1 MFLLVSGAAAAG
13 KSTVVRLV
21 APRLENVECHDADEK
36 QVRDEYTRCSTLEE
50 WIGLAL
56 EAQQAGR
63 DFLLASHSP
72 LGELLACPS
81 APHLDGIAACLLDC
95 SDTARITRMRERGI
109 NPKWPPTQHVL
120 NWASWHRMHAWDSQ
134 WEPHV
139 IDGNGPPNHAY
150 ERWKRWTQADER
162 WRVTVIDTTEASLA
176 ETVEMVVSWIDAE
189 QNRLPLLSSR
199 TRWWEYFRHQARVRV
214 AAQKNRRGQ

>member
-1 MFLLVSGAAAAG
+1 MFFLVSGAAAAG
-13 KSTVVRLV
+13 KSTVVRLL
-21 APRLENVECHDADEK
+21 APRLKKVECHDADEK
-36 QVRDEYTRCSTLEE
+36 RVHDEYTRCSTLEE

-56 EAQQAGR
+56 DAQEAGR

-81 APHLDGIAACLLDC
+81 APNLDGIAACLLDC

-120 NWASWHRMHAWDSQ
+120 NWAAWHRVHAWDPQ

-139 IDGNGPPNHAY
+139 IDGNGPPSHAY
-150 ERWKRWTQADER
+150 ERWKRWTQDDER
-162 WRVTVIDTTEASLA
+162 WRVTVIDTTNARVA
-176 ETVEMVVSWIDAE
+176 ETVDKVAAWIE
-189 QNRLPLLSSR
+189 EERVRIPWLSCSS
-199 TRWWEYFRHQARVRV
+199 RWWE
-214 AAQKNRRGQ
+214 

>member
-1 MFLLVSGAAAAG
+1 MFFLVSGAAAAG
-13 KSTVVRLV
+13 KSTVVSLV
-21 APRLENVECHDADEK
+21 APRLKNVECHDADEK
-36 QVRDEYTRCSTLEE
+36 QVRDEYTRCSSLEG

-81 APHLDGIAACLLDC
+81 APKLDEIAACLLDC

-120 NWASWHRMHAWDSQ
+120 NWASWHRMHAWDPQ

-139 IDGNGPPNHAY
+139 IDGNGPPTHAY
-150 ERWKRWTQADER
+150 GRWKPWTQDDER
-162 WRVTVIDTTEASLA
+162 WRVTAIDTTEASIA
-176 ETVEMVVSWIDAE
+176 KTVDMVAAWVE
-189 QNRLPLLSSR
+189 EERNRLPQLSAK
-199 TRWWEYFRHQARVRV
+199 TRWWE
-214 AAQKNRRGQ
+214 